1 MTYDPVSDMIG
12 AKPMNSTKWIY
23 RFDELGS
30 EHNDMVGK
38 KCAQL
43 GEMTKAGFNVPPGF
57 ALGLQAYELFMKKSG
72 AHEDIGH
79 YLAKFEAD
87 PNNPSDLPK
96 YDKASKIIRAIIEQ
110 KEMPEELKD
119 SIYKYYD
126 ELCQVSGVSDVSV
139 ATRSAGPSSHPGQYE
154 TFLHV
159 QGKPEVITNIIKVWS
174 STFNQRSIHSR
185 HLTGLPLDYDPIGVA
200 VLKMVNS
207 KAAGVMFTL
216 NPANGDRSKIIIEGN
231 WGLGESV
238 VSGSVTPDEWIVDK
252 VVIEIVKCTISNKTL
267 EFTFDEGS
275 GRTRMLD
282 VASDRQSV
290 PCLTEEEVL
299 ELARLGKKLEQHYGK
314 PQDIE
319 WTIDRDLPFP
329 ENIFL
334 VQTRPETIWSK
345 KRSGGKLKTS
355 GSASRDVIDFYRNL
369 KA

>member
-1 MTYDPVSDMIG
+1 MS
-12 AKPMNSTKWIY
+12 SSQWIY

-30 EHNDMVGK
+30 EHNDVVGK

-57 ALGLQAYELFMKKSG
+57 ALSLQAYEVFMKKSG
-72 AHEDIGH
+72 ASEDIGH
-79 YLAKFEAD
+79 YFAQFEAN
-87 PNNPSDLPK
+87 PSSPSDLPK
-96 YDKASKIIRAIIEQ
+96 YDKASKIIRAIVEQ
-110 KEMPEELKD
+110 KGMPAELED
-119 SIYKYYD
+119 SICRSYD
-126 ELCQVSGVSDVSV
+126 ELCRVSGVSNVSV

-159 QGKPEVITNIIKVWS
+159 QGKPEIIKNIIKVWS
-174 STFNQRSIHSR
+174 STFNQRSIHAR
-185 HLTGLPLDYDPIGVA
+185 HRAGLPLDYDPIGVA
-200 VLKMVNS
+200 VLTMVNS

-238 VSGSVTPDEWIVDK
+238 VSGSVTPDKWVVDK
-252 VVIEIVKCTISNKTL
+252 VVLEIVKSTISSKDL
-267 EFTFDEGS
+267 EFVFDESS
-275 GRTRMLD
+275 GRARMLN
-282 VASDRQSV
+282 VPSDRQSI
-290 PCLTEEEVL
+290 PCLPDEEVL
-299 ELARLGKKLEQHYGK
+299 ELARLGKRLEQHYHA

-319 WTIDRDLPFP
+319 WTVDRDLPFP
-329 ENIFL
+329 GNIFF

-345 KRSGGKLKTS
+345 KRSEGKLKTT

>member
-1 MTYDPVSDMIG
+1 MSGMIG
-12 AKPMNSTKWIY
+12 VEPMNSTKWIY

-30 EHNDMVGK
+30 EHNDVVGK

-57 ALGLQAYELFMKKSG
+57 ALGLRAYEVFMKKSG
-72 AHEDIGH
+72 AYGDIGH
-79 YLAKFEAD
+79 YLTEFEAD

-96 YDKASKIIRAIIEQ
+96 YDKASKIIRAIVEH
-110 KEMPEELKD
+110 KEMPEELED
-119 SIYKYYD
+119 LICKYYD
-126 ELCQVSGVSDVSV
+126 ELCQASGVSNVSV

-159 QGKPEVITNIIKVWS
+159 QGKSEVMTNIIKVWS
-174 STFNQRSIHSR
+174 STFNQRSIHAR
-185 HLTGLPLDYDPIGVA
+185 HLAGLPLDYDPIGVA

-238 VSGSVTPDEWIVDK
+238 VSGSVTPDEWVIDK
-252 VVIEIVKCTISNKTL
+252 VVIEIVKRTISNKTL
-267 EFTFDEGS
+267 EFTFDESS
-275 GRTRMLD
+275 GRARMLD
-282 VASDRQSV
+282 VSSKRRSL
-290 PCLTEEEVL
+290 PCLTDGEVL
-299 ELARLGKKLEQHYGK
+299 ELARLGKKLEQHYGT

-329 ENIFL
+329 ENVFF

-345 KRSGGKLKTS
+345 KRSAGKLKTS
-355 GSASRDVIDFYRNL
+355 GSASKDVIDFYRNL

>member
-1 MTYDPVSDMIG
+1 
-12 AKPMNSTKWIY
+12 MNSTKWIY

-30 EHNDMVGK
+30 EHNDVVGK

-57 ALGLQAYELFMKKSG
+57 ALSLQAYEVFMMKSG
-72 AHEDIGH
+72 AHKDIGD
-79 YLAKFEAD
+79 YLSEFKAD
-87 PNNPSDLPK
+87 PQNPSDLPK
-96 YDKASKIIRAIIEQ
+96 YDKASKIIRAMIER
-110 KEMPEELKD
+110 KEMPEELEEPICKH
-119 SIYKYYD
+119 YD
-126 ELCQVSGVSDVSV
+126 ELCQASGVSDVSV

-159 QGKPEVITNIIKVWS
+159 RGKPEVMRNIIKVWS
-174 STFNQRSIHSR
+174 STFNQRSIHAR
-185 HLTGLPLDYDPIGVA
+185 HAAGLPLDYDPIGVA

-238 VSGSVTPDEWIVDK
+238 VSGSVTPDEWVLDK
-252 VVIEIVKCTISNKTL
+252 VVIEIVKRTISNKTL
-267 EFTFDEGS
+267 EFILDESS
-275 GRTRMLD
+275 GRARMLD
-282 VASDRQSV
+282 VPRDRQSV
-290 PCLTEEEVL
+290 PCLTDEEVL
-299 ELARLGKKLEQHYGK
+299 ELARHGKKLEQHYGK

-319 WTIDRDLPFP
+319 WCVDRDLPLP
-329 ENIFL
+329 KNIFF

-345 KRSGGKLKTS
+345 KKSDGKLKSS